1 MSNGRN
7 TYILISCI
15 TFVIP
20 AGRGR
25 EPVREWE
32 KPLTVVVAIR

>member
-1 MSNGRN
+1 MHYLCN
-7 TYILISCI
+7 TG
-15 TFVIP
+15 
-20 AGRGR
+20 GRGR